1 MNVDSAQRD
10 SEASWPQ
17 GDELWQQAPPAV
29 SEGPG
34 AGVDLVGPAPRALAP
49 LPGSSP
55 QQTLSVGIY
64 PGAGERD
71 LLACAWYE
79 AAGRPRHEFIWL
91 ERRLL
96 REAAGNLLP
105 LVVQARQ
112 GGTSTAVAPWPAEA
126 RRESLQALLRQHGG
140 ELDPLLRLLAAAL
153 DERGLLLEGRESST
167 RSRLEVV
174 QGLMA
179 LLPAGARALLG
190 FASNVV
196 EVSENAPAILF
207 SDAGPQSDRRRAGD
221 DVPLT
226 SLPGGRYLSL
236 LAQCWVNDLA
246 PLLDAI
252 DELGP
257 FPSDCE
263 LAEGLDRLV
272 QQHAFARDIRS
283 GRRLSSADIR
293 AGLQSGLSLPAALLP
308 EVLQRLLQEALAGRD
323 VESARLVAQQ
333 MDDDPALDASLAP
346 ALAESLQSRP
356 DAVYVFARAHLSAC
370 DVATPPWRQR
380 LRAAALCSLQIAIC
394 EADAATVVNWLR
406 LIALEPAHYGLADIL
421 VDGLLAARG
430 RAHEDGELATQLLEL
445 AVRHAPDALEGLL
458 DDEKLLAAL
467 PDNTGLVLR
476 DHAGDPLL
484 TLRLRGPEFFLIA
497 IARATQARVA
507 GAISN
512 AVLEQTWLLYRGEG
526 RSSLP
531 DCYQPQTIV
540 DAWLQEGPQWLPASA
555 LGNIAALLLADQ
567 RDELFLDF
575 AARLAG
581 QDMLA
586 GTLPDAAHRSQR
598 SSQDLVTLL
607 NRLPPELP
615 RQIIADSCLTLLRLR
630 AWKPETLPAAELVAR
645 LLQQDAELRIGD
657 DALWQLLEYAAT
669 TRDEMVAR
677 AAGRRLF
684 QALCRSAAD
693 PQLAAA
699 LLRLQEALGWNPA
712 LQSRLDD
719 WWRAWTRGLGMADLS
734 RLDEALAD
742 SKALIRK
749 REIVQTIMAFRRM
762 LGAHDLPEFAA
773 LIDSVTDLLHHLA
786 EAFDPRKHRPVG
798 LDLETFRAELDASS
812 AELSQNARA
821 LLAHDLR
828 ELGQL
833 IGTMGDLRSHN
844 TLVRPHIE
852 RQILSGEHAPES
864 AVDALKWIAA
874 WLENGQ
880 RAAARDNE
888 TPRSDGN
895 A

>member
-1 MNVDSAQRD
+1 MQRD
-10 SEASWPQ
+10 AEAHWPQ

-34 AGVDLVGPAPRALAP
+34 AGVDLVGPAPRALTP
-49 LPGSSP
+49 LPGTSP
-55 QQTLSVGIY
+55 QQTLSIGLY

-112 GGTSTAVAPWPAEA
+112 GAPFAAVAPWPAEA
-126 RRESLQALLRQHGG
+126 RRDALQALLRQHDG
-140 ELDPLLRLLAAAL
+140 ELAPLLQLLAAAL
-153 DERGLLLEGRESST
+153 DERGLLLEGRQGST

-174 QGLMA
+174 QGLLA

-196 EVSENAPAILF
+196 EVSEDAPAILF
-207 SDAGPQSDRRRAGD
+207 SDADPQSDRRRAGD
-221 DVPLT
+221 EAPLT
-226 SLPGGRYLSL
+226 SLPGGNYVSL
-236 LAQCWVNDLA
+236 LAQWWVGDLTR
-246 PLLDAI
+246 LLDAI
-252 DELGP
+252 DGLGP
-257 FPSDCE
+257 FPPDCD

-272 QQHAFARDIRS
+272 QQDMFARNVRS
-283 GRRLSSADIR
+283 GLSLSSADIR
-293 AGLQSGLSLPAALLP
+293 AGLQSGLRLPAALLP
-308 EVLQRLLQEALAGRD
+308 EVLHRLLQEALAGRD

-346 ALAESLQSRP
+346 ALAEGLQTRP

-370 DVATPPWRQR
+370 DVAAPPWRRR

-406 LIALEPAHYGLADIL
+406 LIALEPQHYGLADIL
-421 VDGLLAARG
+421 VEGLLAARG

-445 AVRHAPDALEGLL
+445 AVRHAPDAIEGLM
-458 DDEKLLAAL
+458 DDERLLAAL

-484 TLRLRGPEFFLIA
+484 TLRLRGSEFFLVA

-512 AVLEQTWLLYRGEG
+512 AVLEQTWLLYRSEQ
-526 RSSLP
+526 RSDLP
-531 DCYQPQTIV
+531 VCYQPETIV
-540 DAWLQEGPQWLPASA
+540 DAWLRKGPEWLPASA
-555 LGNIAALLLADQ
+555 LGNLAALLLADQ
-567 RDELFLDF
+567 RDEFFLEF

-586 GTLPDAAHRSQR
+586 GALPDAAHRSQR
-598 SSQDLVTLL
+598 SSRELVALF

-630 AWKPETLPAAELVAR
+630 AWKPEALPAAELVAR
-645 LLQQDAELRIGD
+645 LLQQDNDLRVGD
-657 DALWQLLEYAAT
+657 DALWQLLDFAAA

-712 LQSRLDD
+712 LQSRLDE
-719 WWRAWTRGLGMADLS
+719 WWRTWTRGLGMADLS

-742 SKALIRK
+742 SKALLRK

-812 AELSQNARA
+812 ADLSQNARA

-844 TLVRPHIE
+844 TLVRPNIE

-888 TPRSDGN
+888 TPRGDGN